1 MLRLRL
7 EVQPDAKLN
16 EVCTQAT
23 RIATQLGI
31 EVVFDYLGNEAVAK
45 PGMHPDSLLNEFIND
60 AKAPE
65 AKATDTKETKAPKE
79 TGKKGKGVERNEEFV
94 PGSVQKESI

>member
-7 EVQPDAKLN
+7 EAQSSAQLN
-16 EVCTQAT
+16 ELCTQAT
-23 RIATQLGI
+23 RIATQLGV

-45 PGMHPDSLLNEFIND
+45 PGMHPESLLNEYLNE

-65 AKATDTKETKAPKE
+65 PKEAAKPKE
-79 TGKKGKGVERNEEFV
+79 TGKKGGKG
-94 PGSVQKESI
+94 KEATEVTPQSDVSKEGI